1 MLNIYTSMNEQR
13 KEADERSL
21 MSLAGLNYDDF
32 PFDDLPQFAE
42 LKKDDVKQDPTHSL
56 IEEAK
61 EDSDS

>member
-42 LKKDDVKQDPTHSL
+42 LRKDDVKQEL
-56 IEEAK
+56 
-61 EDSDS
+61 